1 MHDASAPIIE
11 APAAARRISRTTLLK
26 PGRNCWRVRNAQRV
40 AFFVDGADYFRAVRS
55 ALLNARESV
64 LIAGWD
70 FDHNI
75 RLEPHERPDESLA
88 ALIAALVAARPD
100 LNIRILIWGFSTF
113 YGANH
118 QPAVSL
124 SEPWHTRLPRVAF
137 VFDNNYPLGAS
148 HHEKIVCI
156 DDSLTFVGGIDL
168 TADRWDTQEHDMMD
182 PRRVEYDGKPYLPV
196 HDLQMAVDG
205 EAARSIS
212 LLVRRRWR
220 TATGK
225 RVPAAP
231 LGNDPW
237 PHELAPSLRNIKV
250 GIARTRPAYGED
262 AGVREIEALN
272 VDALRSA
279 RETIYLETQYLTAQ
293 SVGDAL
299 AARLEEPDGP
309 EIIVVVT
316 KQSDGLVEQFAM
328 GSNRDRLFRRL
339 KAADRHGRFR
349 AYYAVV
355 PKPDGGVHPVGIHS
369 KLMIVD
375 DRFVRIGS
383 SNFNNRSMGVDTEC
397 DLAIEAD
404 RAADRDAIR
413 TLRNRLLAEHL
424 GADERALGAAITYGG
439 SVVAAIDSLE
449 CGTRRLCPCD
459 IDVED
464 GADEP
469 IPGTALLD
477 PIEPINLSYL
487 RQVLL
492 SG

>member
-1 MHDASAPIIE
+1 ML
-11 APAAARRISRTTLLK
+11 AAAEDLR
-26 PGRNCWRVRNAQRV
+26 
-40 AFFVDGADYFRAVRS
+40 
-55 ALLNARESV
+55 
-64 LIAGWD
+64 IAG
-70 FDHNI
+70 
-75 RLEPHERPDESLA
+75 RLERAERA
-88 ALIAALVAARPD
+88 AERR
-100 LNIRILIWGFSTF
+100 N
-113 YGANH
+113 GA
-118 QPAVSL
+118 
-124 SEPWHTRLPRVAF
+124 
-137 VFDNNYPLGAS
+137 G
-148 HHEKIVCI
+148 
-156 DDSLTFVGGIDL
+156 
-168 TADRWDTQEHDMMD
+168 
-182 PRRVEYDGKPYLPV
+182 
-196 HDLQMAVDG
+196 
-205 EAARSIS
+205 
-212 LLVRRRWR
+212 
-220 TATGK
+220 
-225 RVPAAP
+225 
-231 LGNDPW
+231 
-237 PHELAPSLRNIKV
+237 
-250 GIARTRPAYGED
+250 
-262 AGVREIEALN
+262 ALN

-293 SVGDAL
+293 SVGDVL

-355 PKPDGGVHPVGIHS
+355 PRPDGGEHPVGIHS

-404 RAADRDAIR
+404 RAADREAIR
-413 TLRNRLLAEHL
+413 LLRNRLLAEHL
-424 GADERALGAAITYGG
+424 GADERALGAAIACGG
-439 SVVAAIDSLE
+439 SVVAAINSLE
-449 CGTRRLCPCD
+449 CGTRRLRPCG

-477 PIEPINLSYL
+477 PIEPINLTYL